1 MIKFP
6 KFQLR
11 KSIPIIGIDKQG
23 IGRVP
28 VQVARELVKTKHA
41 ELIRNHPSVI
51 GLRHI
56 GNKAVSP
63 GRVVSTSPLKNLI
76 HTASLFASK
85 NSRSAILNSV
95 LFRIEGHTLRITS
108 TDMETYFTGCL
119 KPDTNY
125 SFTHDT
131 DISGIC
137 INARYLGK
145 ILSSQNNNLSLHIV
159 KGKDYPAM
167 RIGEFFL
174 EGEDASRFPDIQFH
188 KKEGKVYKGT
198 LTDIATKL
206 KFVGQAISKNMYR
219 SALCGI
225 YFDLKNRQ
233 LVGADG
239 NRLHTVSMSDTNGRV
254 GQNKDDICVILPTK
268 LLQASKL
275 IAGNITV
282 VDNGE
287 QQYAMFDLNVPG
299 CVSCTGVYNAI
310 EGQYPNYRDVI
321 PKEGFISK
329 FMVRTKDLILA
340 LHKARIAIG
349 NSYDKTLACEFKN
362 GMLIVSIQRMG
373 RLIYQGV
380 VRGEHHGPS
389 YCGQINVDYLSD
401 AVLTMPGDLIEIML
415 QGKKDEAWTIRNQSG
430 FTAIVMPIGL
440 ENGK

>member
-1 MIKFP
+1 MKFP
-6 KFQLR
+6 KFLLR
-11 KSIPIIGIDKQG
+11 KGIPVLGTDKQG

-28 VQVARELVKTKHA
+28 VRVARELVKTKHA
-41 ELIRNHPSVI
+41 EILHNHPSVI

-56 GNKAVSP
+56 GNKTVSP

-85 NSRSAILNSV
+85 TSRSAILNSL
-95 LFRIEGHTLRITS
+95 LFSIEGHALCVMA
-108 TDMETYFTGCL
+108 TDMETYFTGYL
-119 KPDTNY
+119 EPGTNC
-125 SFTHDT
+125 SFTHDK
-131 DISGIC
+131 DISRIC

-145 ILSSQNNNLSLHIV
+145 ILSSQSNNLNLHIV
-159 KGKDYPAM
+159 KGKDNTAM

-174 EGEDASRFPDIQFH
+174 EGEDASRFPDILFH

-198 LTDIATKL
+198 ITDIAAKL
-206 KFVGQAISKNMYR
+206 GFVGQAISKNMYR
-219 SALCGI
+219 STLCGI

-239 NRLHTVSMSDTNGRV
+239 NRLHTVPMSDGKV
-254 GQNKDDICVILPTK
+254 DQNRDDICVILPAK
-268 LLQASKL
+268 LLQVSKL
-275 IAGNITV
+275 ITGNITV

-287 QQYAMFDLNVPG
+287 QQYAMFGLNVPG
-299 CVSCTGVYNAI
+299 CVNCTGVYNAI

-321 PKEGFISK
+321 PKEGFMTK
-329 FMVRTKDLILA
+329 FMARTKDLMLA
-340 LHKARIAIG
+340 LRKAQIALG
-349 NSYDKTLACEFKN
+349 NSNDKTMACEFKN
-362 GMLIVSIQRMG
+362 GMLIISVHRMG
-373 RLIYQGV
+373 RLMYQGV

-389 YCGQINVDYLSD
+389 YCNHINVDYLSD
-401 AVLTMPGDLIEIML
+401 IAQTMPGDLIEIVL